1 MRKLLSA
8 IILAFAITLLCSCA
22 PVHEPMNTLAQTPPP
37 SEIPSVPSPMEP
49 VNAPKSVTAETFLSF
64 LSENYEALSAS
75 CFGGIAGIG
84 FIDLDLGG
92 EIEMLLF
99 DAGAS
104 SSMCVQ
110 IYDIINGTV
119 ECISSSTP
127 ITTEGSEQKYLSKI
141 SINVGCLED
150 FRLVEQK
157 STGERFFCVESR
169 KSTSSTYYNDIIRF
183 GEKNCALDL
192 TVLFHKHENY
202 DVTNGDIT
210 LREYKVAGAVAT
222 EAEHNAALAKFQDD
236 IIDLES
242 NAVGVFMWDAAAKA
256 AGLDG
261 LLAMATAALE
271 LANYI
276 DPQ

>member
-22 PVHEPMNTLAQTPPP
+22 PVHEPMNTLVQTPPP

-49 VNAPKSVTAETFLSF
+49 VNAPKSVTAEAFLTF
-64 LSENYEALSAS
+64 LSENYETLSAS

-104 SSMCVQ
+104 SSMGVQ
-110 IYDIINGTV
+110 IFDIINDTV
-119 ECISSSTP
+119 ECVSSNVSARKDFD
-127 ITTEGSEQKYLSKI
+127 GKYLSEL

-183 GEKNCALDL
+183 GEKNSALDL

-222 EAEHNAALAKFQDD
+222 EGEHNAALAKFQDD

-242 NAVGVFMWDAAAKA
+242 NAVGVFMWDAAVQSS
-256 AGLDG
+256 GLDG

-271 LANYI
+271 LAGYI
-276 DPQ
+276 EPR